1 MQRPSTF
8 SVNSSGAV
16 SNPYP
21 LDYYVNGYAIAVTQ
35 PLTGAIY
42 TLQYSLDDP
51 WPQGGWSVGMNTSA
65 TWFNWDDP
73 LLVNASTNRATNL
86 AFAPR
91 AIRLANV
98 SGLVSANNPLTVT
111 VVPLGAIE

>member
-1 MQRPSTF
+1 MMRPTTF
-8 SVNSSGAV
+8 TVNASGAIGGPAV
-16 SNPYP
+16 
-21 LDYYVNGYAIAVTQ
+21 LDYYVAGYAIAVTQ

-51 WPQGGWSVGMNTSA
+51 FQNWSVSMNTSA
-65 TWFNWDDP
+65 TWFNWDDA

-91 AIRLANV
+91 AIRLASV
-98 SGLVSANNPLTVT
+98 SGLVSANNPITVT